1 MKEITI
7 GQNDAGQRLDR
18 FLGKAVPLLP
28 ASLTQKYIRIK
39 RIKCNGARAE
49 RDTRLKAGDVLQLYI
64 NDEFFDK
71 PREDNAYLTVAAPKL
86 NIVYEDAHILL
97 VDKRPGLAV
106 HPHDGAEYGRTLIDH
121 IQAYLYQ
128 KREWSPRG
136 ENSFVPALCNR
147 IDRNTGGI
155 VIAAKTAEALR
166 VMNQKIK
173 DRELDK
179 RYLAIVEGTPKP
191 LRGSLKG
198 FLFKDA
204 KKNRVFVTDTP
215 QPGAK
220 TCQTNYITLCSSQ
233 GLSLV
238 ECELI
243 TGRTHQIRAQ
253 FAHAGHP
260 LLGDGKY
267 GKLNKRFDRNYQA
280 LYSYKLTFQFTTD
293 AGELSYLNGKSF
305 QVEKVDFVE
314 EYFPGLKIP
323 KTE

>member
-1 MKEITI
+1 MKEIQI
-7 GQNDAGQRLDR
+7 GPNDAGQRLDR
-18 FLGKAVPLLP
+18 FLAKAVPLLP
-28 ASLTQKYIRIK
+28 ASLAQKYIRIK
-39 RIKCNGARAE
+39 RIKLNGARAE
-49 RDTRLKAGDVLQLYI
+49 RDSRLQSGDILQLYI

-71 PREDNAYLTVAAPKL
+71 PREDNAFLTVATPKL
-86 NIVYEDAHILL
+86 NIVYEDEHILL

-128 KREWSPRG
+128 KREWRPRE
-136 ENSFVPALCNR
+136 ENSFTPALCNR

-179 RYLAIVEGTPKP
+179 RYLAIVEGTPRPKE
-191 LRGSLKG
+191 GSLKG
-198 FLFKDA
+198 YLFKDA

-215 QPGAK
+215 QSGAK
-220 TCQTNYITLCSSQ
+220 SCQTNYKVLASNKD
-233 GLSLV
+233 LSLV

-267 GKLNKRFDRNYQA
+267 GKLDKRYDRNYQA
-280 LYSYKLTFQFTTD
+280 LYSYKLTFAFTTD
-293 AGELSYLNGKSF
+293 AGALEYLNGKSF
-305 QVEKVDFVE
+305 RVETVEFVST
-314 EYFPGLKIP
+314 YFPDYHI
-323 KTE
+323 